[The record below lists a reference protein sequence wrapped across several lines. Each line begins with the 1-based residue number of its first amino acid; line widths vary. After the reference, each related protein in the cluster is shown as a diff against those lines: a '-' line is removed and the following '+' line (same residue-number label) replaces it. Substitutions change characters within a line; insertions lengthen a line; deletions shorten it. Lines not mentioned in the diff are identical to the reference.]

1 MILRARSAAK
11 SSFQMTIST
20 GKVSTGKVCPYG
32 ARIAYRIALLGETH
46 VGKLPATFGR
56 NMRTKQQHV
65 SRLSILLSLN
75 WGELWQRGWW
85 LIPVFGVGL
94 WAIARC
100 QFGPIV
106 ITKLRPLPQHPYIR
120 AYFNHNP
127 VATYTD
133 PYRNQSHLGDNL
145 EQQIVEQIQSAR
157 STVEVAVQ
165 ELRSPLIA
173 QALRRAH
180 QQGVKVRVVLE
191 QTYSRAIYDYS
202 PEQVAALDPHLKQ
215 RYQDN
220 LQLIDRNHDQRISAT
235 EANDFDAVYIL
246 KRANIPFIDDTA
258 DGSEGSG
265 LVHHKFVVIDGQR
278 LVVTSANFTLS
289 DLHGDLQNPKST
301 GNSNSLLVI
310 ESQTIA
316 AAFQTEFNLLWGD
329 GPAQTPNSQFGVNKP
344 HRAAKIF
351 SVGDAQVWVKF
362 SPDRAGVPWE
372 ETTNGLIARFLTQ
385 GQTQINLALFVFSDQ
400 GLVNALA
407 PRHQAGVDIRV
418 LVDPSFAYR
427 PYSEALDM
435 LGITLAGTRAES
447 SEDPGEVASALTSTH
462 PCQPEPQNQPWAP
475 PLKTVGTPTLNS
487 GDLLHHKFGVI
498 DQNTVIMGSHNW
510 SAAANTLN
518 DETLL
523 VIQHPT
529 VAAHYQ
535 REFEGLYTNGR
546 LGLPERVQAQAQ
558 EYQRQCATWK
568 PASTPAPSSAPI
580 PASTTIPVN
589 TPSPSS
595 EPLPSRTP
603 TLTPGQRVNLNTAS
617 QAEIEALPGIGPA
630 LAERIIEARTK
641 QPLRSLQDLDEI
653 PGVGP
658 QLLKRLESLVS
669 FGS

>member
-1 MILRARSAAK
+1 MQADRQSGPR
-11 SSFQMTIST
+11 
-20 GKVSTGKVCPYG
+20 
-32 ARIAYRIALLGETH
+32 
-46 VGKLPATFGR
+46 
-56 NMRTKQQHV
+56 
-65 SRLSILLSLN
+65 SILLRALKSSIDRSGAPAQQVFHSDLLTSLLN
-75 WGELWQRGWW
+75 WEKLWKRGWW
-85 LIPVFGVGL
+85 LILVFGVGL

-100 QFGPIV
+100 QFGPIA
-106 ITKLRPLPQHPYIR
+106 ITKLKPLPQHPYIR

-127 VATYTD
+127 VAAYTD

-145 EQQIVEQIQSAR
+145 EQQIIEQIQSAH

-173 QALRRAH
+173 QALRQAH
-180 QQGVKVRVVLE
+180 KQGVRVRVVLE

-202 PEQVAALDPHLKQ
+202 PEQVAALDSRLKQ

-220 LQLIDRNHDQRISAT
+220 LQLIDRNQDQRISTT

-246 KRANIPFIDDTA
+246 KRANIPLIDDTA

-289 DLHGDLQNPKST
+289 DLHGDLKNPKST

-316 AAFQTEFNLLWGD
+316 AAFQTEFNWLWGD
-329 GPAQTPNSQFGVNKP
+329 GPGQTPNSQFGVNKP
-344 HRAAKIF
+344 HRAAQVF

-362 SPDRAGVPWE
+362 SPDRASVPWE
-372 ETTNGLIARFLTQ
+372 QTTNGVIARFLRQ

-427 PYSEALDM
+427 PYSEVLDM
-435 LGITLAGTRAES
+435 RGITLAGTRTES
-447 SEDPGEVASALTSTH
+447 SEDTGEFESATTPTD
-462 PCQPEPQNQPWAP
+462 PCQPESQNQPWTS
-475 PLKTVGTPTLNS
+475 PLKTVGAPTLNS

-510 SAAANTLN
+510 SDAANTLN

-535 REFEGLYTNGR
+535 REFEGLYTNSR
-546 LGLPERVQAQAQ
+546 LGLPERIQVQAQ
-558 EYQRQCATWK
+558 EYQRQCAAWK
-568 PASTPAPSSAPI
+568 PTGTPTPSSPPTPVSTPTPTNPPTPSGAPI
-580 PASTTIPVN
+580 P
-589 TPSPSS
+589 SS
-595 EPLPSRTP
+595 LP

-617 QAEIEALPGIGPA
+617 QAEIEALPGIGPT
-630 LAERIIEARTK
+630 LAQRIIEARTV
-641 QPLRSLQDLDEI
+641 QPLRSLQDLDGV

-658 QLLKRLESLVS
+658 QLLKRLEPLVS
-669 FGS
+669 FN